1 MSSVNLLGPGILP
14 LPGTTITTALRDL
27 LPTLEASPAAERTVF
42 PHLHLPISSRST
54 EIPRGA
60 GMDTPGKPTLLIVSI
75 DPAPSAE
82 SIPTMKPGSLP
93 LTLAG
98 TTVSHTDRIE
108 GTAIIG
114 TAKHIKRQGALKPP
128 DSVAWPSVTLFES
141 NFVFL
146 AISWGESPDRVSSP
160 NALIYLLAFA
170 WK

>member
-1 MSSVNLLGPGILP
+1 
-14 LPGTTITTALRDL
+14 
-27 LPTLEASPAAERTVF
+27 
-42 PHLHLPISSRST
+42 
-54 EIPRGA
+54 
-60 GMDTPGKPTLLIVSI
+60 MDTPGKPTLLIVSI